1 METTQA
7 NNKSSHCA
15 AFNNQVILVQSWLN
29 YEGSMK
35 QHTSCEYIAP
45 TASMQKITEKK
56 KINQCLHTFS
66 LKRQRSWIVERYL

>member
-15 AFNNQVILVQSWLN
+15 AFNNQVILVQ
-29 YEGSMK
+29 
-35 QHTSCEYIAP
+35 HTSCEYIAP

-56 KINQCLHTFS
+56 KSISAFIPFP
-66 LKRQRSWIVERYL
+66 LKDSGHEL

>member
-56 KINQCLHTFS
+56 KSISAFIPFP
-66 LKRQRSWIVERYL
+66 LKDSGHEL